1 MLTVIEAVEALRDI
15 AADKGQRDG
24 MEAVRDM
31 LYEFDEDTWEE
42 MSPDERTEWL
52 KQFLLCEMKQ

>member
-1 MLTVIEAVEALRDI
+1 MLTVIEAIEALRDI

>member
-1 MLTVIEAVEALRDI
+1 MLTVIEAIEALRDI

-42 MSPDERTEWL
+42 MSSDERTEWL

>member
-1 MLTVIEAVEALRDI
+1 MLTVIEAIEALRDI

-42 MSPDERTEWL
+42 MSPD
-52 KQFLLCEMKQ
+52 